1 MCQVTGLDFD
11 SDWLTNGKS
20 QERKNADCTLLISKS
35 DIRYIGTLRNVD
47 TQTSSIALGQGK
59 SFSLFLYCALLVL
72 FTRYISPLVQSFGTE
87 GRRGGRFQD
96 EIPPSDS
103 VFEYIV
109 FRGADIKD
117 LQVFEAPP
125 PPLAPQAYAFPQ
137 YVAPQSYPYSY
148 SMPLPSYGCTIPNQH
163 YAMYPPP
170 PLNAPLLPTPPFPS
184 QLTTTMSVM
193 TQKPEATDD
202 VTPDTTFSPTTLVP
216 DTVTKVRTPLV
227 DDDDNSHLTISK
239 PDTKDSPSPSPRTS
253 PDTLVTTSFTELDG
267 VTRLINDLD
276 IGDKGR
282 SSRDGTTE
290 SEPLKTNSNNN
301 NNSKMIA
308 NTKPNN
314 SGSRNGRRKSK
325 SKKTNA
331 ANIPTLQQ
339 EFDFASSNAKFN
351 KDTSQ
356 TSNLSVD
363 AFYDKKK
370 SFFDNI
376 SCDAKEKTESAFI
389 NKDYRKKHKDEKQLN
404 LETFGP
410 SSIHLPRRKQTR
422 QGGRTNSIRRN
433 NGKQATS
440 PW

>member
-1 MCQVTGLDFD
+1 MISGHSVLFIKITCAKVKIIC
-11 SDWLTNGKS
+11 NY
-20 QERKNADCTLLISKS
+20 LISKS
-35 DIRYIGTLRNVD
+35 DIRYVGTLQNVD
-47 TQTSSIALGQGK
+47 TQTSSIALGQ
-59 SFSLFLYCALLVL
+59 
-72 FTRYISPLVQSFGTE
+72 VQSFGTE

-103 VFEYIV
+103 IFEYIV
-109 FRGADIKD
+109 FRGADVKD

-125 PPLAPQAYAFPQ
+125 PPLAPQAYAFLL
-137 YVAPQSYPYSY
+137 YAIAIYGYP
-148 SMPLPSYGCTIPNQH
+148 IPNQH

-170 PLNAPLLPTPPFPS
+170 PPPPLDTSLLPPPFPS
-184 QLTTTMSVM
+184 QLMTTMLVM

-202 VTPDTTFSPTTLVP
+202 VTPDPTFSPTTLVP

-227 DDDDNSHLTISK
+227 DDDNSQLTISK

-276 IGDKGR
+276 IGEKGQ
-282 SSRDGTTE
+282 SSRE
-290 SEPLKTNSNNN
+290 SDLKRTNSSNN
-301 NNSKMIA
+301 KMTA

-314 SGSRNGRRKSK
+314 SGNRNGRRKSK
-325 SKKTNA
+325 SKRTHA

-363 AFYDKKK
+363 TFYDKKK

-376 SCDAKEKTESAFI
+376 SCDAKEKTEPTSI
-389 NKDYRKKHKDEKQLN
+389 IKDYRKKHKDEKQLN

-440 PW
+440 NW